1 MVVGSDDWN
10 AKERK
15 GCKIWGKRHG
25 RLESRAGRRP
35 LSARFFPCLSAV
47 WALDCFSV
55 LRSRQCARQARK
67 KVSPS
72 VHEIPGTKFYN
83 YIFIDIFTYTI
94 TKTTP
99 TV

>member
-15 GCKIWGKRHG
+15 GCEIWGKRHA

-35 LSARFFPCLSAV
+35 CPRAFFFVSLCRV
-47 WALDCFSV
+47 GLDCFSV
-55 LRSRQCARQARK
+55 LRSRQC
-67 KVSPS
+67 SLS

-83 YIFIDIFTYTI
+83 YIFYRYIYIYNN
-94 TKTTP
+94 
-99 TV
+99 